1 MNNIP
6 NDVLEEII
14 LNKVKLFTK
23 ESYYRQFQSIL
34 LELYKNIFAFKKKDS
49 LSTSMMSKIKE
60 RNNSSLW
67 HIISILIFPLK
78 SQIKEDENIYLNEY
92 NLDPLSFQYLKN
104 LCYIKM
110 KKLTNLSMIERVPM
124 ERVIPIYLNLCEKQM
139 KSNKEKKKGTLRLKG
154 NYLQINSNRKTSILM
169 RQNSLLNRP
178 KINLKKINKKGPSIQ
193 PLEYANSFTRLFIGE
208 TDEASIRERY
218 LSNMIVK
225 KQKQLHLLNSYGEL
239 SVMYLKKMYKKLFKN
254 EGEKGKMDNDMI
266 NIIKQFE
273 NDHKRIDNF
282 QRNSSSN
289 DSQHYMINNNH
300 NLLLS
305 ELNKQKEKLNS
316 AKNKNKNKNRN
327 TKIRRNRINFSNFN
341 SNSLYNSAE
350 ISKNNRE
357 INSKSLYLRKNKNN
371 SLNYEKN
378 IKNDALAFNRRII
391 NSYGSYRLLNSNINN
406 KNSYG
411 KNLKKN
417 FSAVLASNK
426 FKSYS
431 SSSFTNNKK
440 FFIKNYMNKS
450 DFFFS

>member
-78 SQIKEDENIYLNEY
+78 SQIKEDEDIYLNEY

-225 KQKQLHLLNSYGEL
+225 K
-239 SVMYLKKMYKKLFKN
+239 
-254 EGEKGKMDNDMI
+254 DNDMI

-327 TKIRRNRINFSNFN
+327 TKIRRNRINFNNFN

>member
-14 LNKVKLFTK
+14 LNKVKLFSK
-23 ESYYRQFQSIL
+23 ESYYRQFRDIL

-49 LSTSMMSKIKE
+49 LSVSMMSKIKE

-78 SQIKEDENIYLNEY
+78 YHLKDEEIYLNDY

-104 LCYIKM
+104 LCYTKM
-110 KKLTNLSMIERVPM
+110 KKLTNLAMIERVSL
-124 ERVIPIYLNLCEKQM
+124 ERVIPIYLNLCEKQI
-139 KSNKEKKKGTLRLKG
+139 KTNKEKKKGTLRLKG
-154 NYLQINSNRKTSILM
+154 NYLQINSNRKASILL

-178 KINLKKINKKGPSIQ
+178 KINLKKINKNGPSIQ

-239 SVMYLKKMYKKLFKN
+239 SIMYLKKMYKKLFKN
-254 EGEKGKMDNDMI
+254 EGAKGTMDNDMI
-266 NIIKQFE
+266 NIMKQFE

-282 QRNSSSN
+282 QRNSSNN
-289 DSQHYMINNNH
+289 DNPHYMIENNH
-300 NLLLS
+300 YLLLS
-305 ELNKQKEKLNS
+305 ELNKQKEKVNN
-316 AKNKNKNKNRN
+316 AKNKNRN
-327 TKIRRNRINFSNFN
+327 AKIKRSKINFNNYN

-350 ISKNNRE
+350 VSKNNRE
-357 INSKSLYLRKNKNN
+357 LNLKSLYFRKNKNN
-371 SLNYEKN
+371 SMNYEKN
-378 IKNDALAFNRRII
+378 KKNDALAFNRRII
-391 NSYGSYRLLNSNINN
+391 NSYGSYKLLNAKKNNII
-406 KNSYG
+406 NSYG

-417 FSAVLASNK
+417 FSAVLGRNK

-431 SSSFTNNKK
+431 SSSIMNGKK
-440 FFIKNYMNKS
+440 LFIKNYMNKS

>member
-14 LNKVKLFTK
+14 LNKVKLFSK
-23 ESYYRQFQSIL
+23 ESYYRQFRDIL

-49 LSTSMMSKIKE
+49 LSVSMMSKIKE

-78 SQIKEDENIYLNEY
+78 YHLKDEEIYLNDY

-104 LCYIKM
+104 LCYTKM
-110 KKLTNLSMIERVPM
+110 KKLTNLAMIERVSL
-124 ERVIPIYLNLCEKQM
+124 ERVIPIYLNLCEKQI
-139 KSNKEKKKGTLRLKG
+139 KTNKEKKKGTLRLKG
-154 NYLQINSNRKTSILM
+154 NYLQINSNRKASILL

-178 KINLKKINKKGPSIQ
+178 KINLKKINKNGPSIQ

-239 SVMYLKKMYKKLFKN
+239 SIMYLKKMYKKLFKN
-254 EGEKGKMDNDMI
+254 EGAKGTMDNDMI
-266 NIIKQFE
+266 NIMKQFE

-289 DSQHYMINNNH
+289 DNPHYMIENNH
-300 NLLLS
+300 YLLLS
-305 ELNKQKEKLNS
+305 ELNKQKEKVNN
-316 AKNKNKNKNRN
+316 AKNKNRN
-327 TKIRRNRINFSNFN
+327 AKIKRSKINFNNYN

-350 ISKNNRE
+350 VSKNNRE
-357 INSKSLYLRKNKNN
+357 LNLKSLYFRKNKNN
-371 SLNYEKN
+371 SMNYEKN
-378 IKNDALAFNRRII
+378 KKNDALAFNKRII
-391 NSYGSYRLLNSNINN
+391 NSYGSYKLLNAQKNNII
-406 KNSYG
+406 NSYG

-417 FSAVLASNK
+417 FSVVLGRNK

>member
-23 ESYYRQFQSIL
+23 ESYYRQFHSIL
-34 LELYKNIFAFKKKDS
+34 LELYRNIFAFKKKNS
-49 LSTSMMSKIKE
+49 LSNSIMSKIKE

-67 HIISILIFPLK
+67 HIITILIFPLK
-78 SQIKEDENIYLNEY
+78 SQIKDNEDIYLNEY

-110 KKLTNLSMIERVPM
+110 KKLTNLSMVERVPM
-124 ERVIPIYLNLCEKQM
+124 ERVIPIYLDLCKKQM
-139 KSNKEKKKGTLRLKG
+139 KLNKEKKKGTLRLKG

-239 SVMYLKKMYKKLFKN
+239 SIMYLKKMYKKLFKN
-254 EGEKGKMDNDMI
+254 EGEKGTMDNDMI

-305 ELNKQKEKLNS
+305 ELNKQKEKLNN
-316 AKNKNKNKNRN
+316 AKNKNRN
-327 TKIRRNRINFSNFN
+327 TKFRRNKINFNNFK

-357 INSKSLYLRKNKNN
+357 YNSKSLYLRKNKNN
-371 SLNYEKN
+371 SMNYEKN
-378 IKNDALAFNRRII
+378 KKKNDALAFNRRII
-391 NSYGSYRLLNSNINN
+391 NSYGSYRLLNSNKNN

-417 FSAVLASNK
+417 FSAVLANNK